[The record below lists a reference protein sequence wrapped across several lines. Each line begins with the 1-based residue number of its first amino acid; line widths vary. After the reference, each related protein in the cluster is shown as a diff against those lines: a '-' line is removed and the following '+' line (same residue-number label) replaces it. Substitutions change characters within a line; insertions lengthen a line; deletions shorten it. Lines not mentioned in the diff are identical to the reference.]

1 MHSSLE
7 HASSPFDVK
16 HPVGNFG
23 YPKDTPGYEQVDE
36 LADFMSSLQT
46 TLAPHH
52 KPQFAPE
59 CCPHHPTTKDVK
71 KDHHKHHGKHH
82 KHHHKHQHEQRD
94 MESLPSFEHRHRRT
108 PMPRRDQ
115 HHHDEPK
122 GCPCA
127 APPPPPPPPSDIKEE
142 NVIERFQGPPHS
154 FCPPNVELN
163 ATSTVFNFS
172 PEEFSRAAL
181 YIGHGFIDS
190 GDVYFTKLGNK
201 KINDIQVK
209 VTVLHG
215 SDSARDKVTLSAFD
229 HDGQYVVE
237 MRRDLPRH
245 QHRDRQPVA
254 GDLCVKYKV
263 EVILPA
269 SLESFEEF
277 DLRAKDA
284 HVGSCK
290 GLQTVAFDR
299 FIAGVGRG
307 YLNFGVSHIFFY
319 RCPCCS

>member
-1 MHSSLE
+1 MALE
-7 HASSPFDVK
+7 HASPFDVK

-23 YPKDTPGYEQVDE
+23 YPKNAPGYEQVDE

-59 CCPHHPTTKDVK
+59 CCPKTKDVK
-71 KDHHKHHGKHH
+71 KGEHKDHHHKKHH
-82 KHHHKHQHEQRD
+82 KHHHKHQHHQRD
-94 MESLPSFEHRHRRT
+94 LPSFEHRHRRT

-115 HHHDEPK
+115 HHDEPK

-127 APPPPPPPPSDIKEE
+127 APPPPPPPSTDAKEDHL
-142 NVIERFQGPPHS
+142 IQRFQAPPPHS

-172 PEEFSRAAL
+172 PEEFNRAAL

-190 GDVYFTKLGNK
+190 GDVYFTKSGNK
-201 KINDIQVK
+201 KINDIKVK

-245 QHRDRQPVA
+245 RIHNGTNPLRYHNNRCIA
-254 GDLCVKYKV
+254 N
-263 EVILPA
+263 IL
-269 SLESFEEF
+269 F
-277 DLRAKDA
+277 
-284 HVGSCK
+284 
-290 GLQTVAFDR
+290 
-299 FIAGVGRG
+299 
-307 YLNFGVSHIFFY
+307 
-319 RCPCCS
+319 

>member
-1 MHSSLE
+1 
-7 HASSPFDVK
+7 
-16 HPVGNFG
+16 
-23 YPKDTPGYEQVDE
+23 
-36 LADFMSSLQT
+36 MSSLQT

-59 CCPHHPTTKDVK
+59 CCPPPHPPHPTTKDVK
-71 KDHHKHHGKHH
+71 KGDHHKHKKHH
-82 KHHHKHQHEQRD
+82 HKHHHHKHQHQQRD
-94 MESLPSFEHRHRRT
+94 MENLPNFEHRHRRT

-127 APPPPPPPPSDIKEE
+127 APPPPPPPPPPSDVKKEE
-142 NVIERFQGPPHS
+142 HHLIQRFQGPPHS
-154 FCPPNVELN
+154 FCPPDVELN
-163 ATSTVFNFS
+163 ATSTVYSFS
-172 PEEFSRAAL
+172 PEEFNRAAL
-181 YIGHGFIDS
+181 YIGHGFVDS
-190 GDVYFTKLGNK
+190 GDVYFTKSGNK
-201 KINDIQVK
+201 NINDIKVK

-215 SDSARDKVTLSAFD
+215 SDEARDKVTLSAFD

-245 QHRDRQPVA
+245 PFKKQDNEVPPRVPGVP
-254 GDLCVKYKV
+254 GSFCVKYKV
-263 EVILPA
+263 EIILPA
-269 SLESFEEF
+269 ALESFEEF

-290 GLQTVAFDR
+290 GLQTVVFDR

-307 YLNFGVSHIFFY
+307 YLNFGVSLF
-319 RCPCCS
+319 CVGV